1 MKIAV
6 IGCGWLGF
14 PMARE
19 LANNSFEILGSSR
32 DERRFSELKNANIE
46 PFIYDGVNN
55 SELPQN
61 VKQADWVIICF
72 PPKGAKDYADQ
83 IKALI
88 DQLDTGVKIIF
99 TSSTGVYPNA
109 ALTLNEEA
117 EIIPDHIVYLAE
129 EAIRNS
135 GNPYI
140 ILRLAGLIGP
150 NRHPV
155 RFLSGREIE
164 NGEHPVNLVQL
175 TDIIE
180 AVKTIISANKTNVT
194 YNISAPEHP
203 TKKAYYT
210 QMAYEMALAPPVY
223 FAKTDSNGKVVDGSK
238 ITKELNFN
246 YKVSIYSVSKD

>member
-14 PMARE
+14 PLARE

-46 PFIYDGVNN
+46 PFIYDSINN
-55 SELPQN
+55 TQLPQN

-83 IKALI
+83 IKATI
-88 DQLDTGVKIIF
+88 DQLNDGVKIIF
-99 TSSTGVYPNA
+99 TSSTGVYPNTA
-109 ALTLNEEA
+109 STLNEEA

-129 EAIRNS
+129 EVIRHS
-135 GNPYI
+135 GKRHV

-164 NGEHPVNLVQL
+164 NGEHPVNLIQL

-180 AVKTIISANKTNVT
+180 AVKTIISADKINVT
-194 YNISAPEHP
+194 YNICGPEHP
-203 TKKAYYT
+203 TKKVYYT
-210 QMAYEMALAPPVY
+210 QIAKEMELAPPIFIVD
-223 FAKTDSNGKVVDGSK
+223 TDSNGKVIDGSK

>member
-1 MKIAV
+1 MKIAI

-14 PMARE
+14 PLGRE
-19 LANNSFEILGSSR
+19 LAINSFEILGSSR

-46 PFIYDGVNN
+46 PFIYDSVNN
-55 SELPQN
+55 TELPQI
-61 VKQADWVIICF
+61 VKLVDWVIICF
-72 PPKGAKDYADQ
+72 PPKGAMDYADQ
-83 IKALI
+83 IKAII
-88 DQLDTGVKIIF
+88 DQLDIEVKIIF

-129 EAIRNS
+129 EVIRNS

-155 RFLSGREIE
+155 RSLSGREIE

-194 YNISAPEHP
+194 YNICSPEHP
-203 TKKAYYT
+203 TKKAYYNRI
-210 QMAYEMALAPPVY
+210 AEEMEFLPPI
-223 FAKTDSNGKVVDGSK
+223 FNAGTEKKGKLIDGSK

-246 YKVSIYSVSKD
+246 YKVSIYSVYKD